1 MAEEPQKSY
10 YAIIPANVRY
20 DKSLPANAKLLY
32 GEITALCNEKGYC
45 WASNDYFASLY
56 DVSKCTIS
64 RWIAKLAKS
73 GYIKTEISY
82 KEGTREIA
90 NRYIYLC
97 VEGMSKNVNTPID
110 EKVKEN
116 ITSNNTTSNNKERRK
131 GGSKNSYELII
142 NGFTDN
148 EDLRE
153 ALFEFIKMRKANK
166 KTMTD
171 RALKLLIT
179 NLEKLSMNTDTQ
191 IAILN
196 QSIEACWTGV
206 YPLKR
211 QDGGGDNGANR
222 EFNGQQSPGAD
233 KFTEE
238 DAKKAG
244 VLSL

>member
-1 MAEEPQKSY
+1 MAEEQKKSY

-110 EKVKEN
+110 EKVKDN
-116 ITSNNTTSNNKERRK
+116 TTDINNTVNNIYTDSQKPKKVAEKRK
-131 GGSKNSYELII
+131 KYGEYSHV
-142 NGFTDN
+142 
-148 EDLRE
+148 
-153 ALFEFIKMRKANK
+153 
-166 KTMTD
+166 
-171 RALKLLIT
+171 LL
-179 NLEKLSMNTDTQ
+179 TDTQ
-191 IAILN
+191 YQKLVEEWGKDETYRM
-196 QSIEACWTGV
+196 IELLDEGIEEKGYKYKNFYLA
-206 YPLKR
+206 LKKWKSN
-211 QDGGGDNGANR
+211 D
-222 EFNGQQSPGAD
+222 D
-233 KFTEE
+233 KFTKTKPIYGQSAVQKSGADTFVFNQAEFDRLQE
-238 DAKKAG
+238 
-244 VLSL
+244 